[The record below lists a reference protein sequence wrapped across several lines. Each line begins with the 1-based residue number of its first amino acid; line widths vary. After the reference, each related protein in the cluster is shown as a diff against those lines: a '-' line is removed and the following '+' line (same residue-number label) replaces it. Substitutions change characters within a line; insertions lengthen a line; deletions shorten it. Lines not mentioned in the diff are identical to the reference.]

1 MTAKPKTRKAP
12 TNPVT
17 GGPDAK
23 LIALGMQLD
32 AAWAHE
38 KSIEEVMNDFS
49 DDAFEAAF
57 EAATDVS
64 SAIVDHIEE
73 LTATTIAGARVKAKA
88 VWWCHNGEEIDDDF
102 FSTQCTTDVRIAAGL
117 VRDLLEIGRKPE
129 SGAPVNRRWRKLDS
143 GKAGFQ
149 VLLKSLA
156 ELREEEL
163 AGLPVWARIGEV
175 VDMLA
180 RYRIPPAHEPLE
192 LCGHGEPGQGWGSA

>member
-1 MTAKPKTRKAP
+1 MTHQSLPP
-12 TNPVT
+12 EVD
-17 GGPDAK
+17 PDAK

-38 KSIEEVMNDFS
+38 KSLEEEVMNDFS
-49 DDAFEAAF
+49 DDAFDAAF
-57 EAATDVS
+57 EAS
-64 SAIVDHIEE
+64 GAIVDRIEE

-102 FSTQCTTDVRIAAGL
+102 FSTQCTGDVRIAAGL

-143 GKAGFQ
+143 AEAGFQ
-149 VLLKSLA
+149 VLLKNLA

-163 AGLPVWARIGEV
+163 TGLPVWARIGEV
-175 VDMLA
+175 VDILV
-180 RYRIPPAHEPLE
+180 RYRIPPAHEPLA
-192 LCGHGEPGQGWGSA
+192 LCGHGEPGRIWGSA